1 MAKRLAKKTS
11 KRTSGPR
18 RMSPRTAELAEDDLA
33 AFRSRLIREI
43 ADQGLDQ
50 KTVAERSGF
59 APSVISRLGEGLA
72 LYNAIA
78 MAKVLGVRVGWLV
91 AGELPK
97 KDGGGKLLI
106 APDYVLVDD
115 GSPVGGSSELAADPS
130 DERKSPKRRPRKPK

>member
-1 MAKRLAKKTS
+1 MAKRVAKKTS
-11 KRTSGPR
+11 KRTAGPR
-18 RMSPRTAELAEDDLA
+18 RMSSRTAELAEDDLA
-33 AFRSRLIREI
+33 AFRSRLLREI

-59 APSVISRLGEGLA
+59 AASVLSRLGEGLA

-78 MAKVLGVRVGWLV
+78 MAKVLGVRVGWLI

-97 KDGGGKLLI
+97 KDGVGKFPI

-115 GSPVGGSSELAADPS
+115 GSPVGGSSELRPDPG
-130 DERKSPKRRPRKPK
+130 DEGKLPERRPRKPK